1 MTREISFKSVG
12 SQFKNRLAIAFNIK
26 YRSILVA
33 YSKDMHYFTNL
44 VYLLRDSDKFWLE
57 ISQNIKIKSKIY
69 TLLISSTILFAIYG
83 AIIGS
88 THSWMQMLSSAVKLP
103 ALYLITLA
111 ICLPTLYFFDVLFGS
126 RLTIGQYAAL
136 LLSNVAIVSV
146 LLFALAPVTIFILI
160 SSPNYRFF
168 LLLNVLIFA
177 ITGFFGI
184 KIFYQ
189 GVGFLNSHHQDKE
202 EATDIEPTTAKNS
215 AHIRKS
221 LMRAWLVLYGLVGS
235 QMGWTLR
242 PFVSSSGEQFELM
255 RKIESNFYI
264 EVFKHFVNLLGGS

>member
-1 MTREISFKSVG
+1 M
-12 SQFKNRLAIAFNIK
+12 NYFN
-26 YRSILVA
+26 
-33 YSKDMHYFTNL
+33 NL

-57 ISQNIKIKSKIY
+57 ISQHIKIKQKIF
-69 TLLISSTILFAIYG
+69 TLLISSIILFAIYG
-83 AIIGS
+83 LIIGS
-88 THSWMQMLSSAVKLP
+88 THSWAQMLSSAIKLP

-189 GVGFLNSHHQDKE
+189 GVSFLNKHDRGQDENKDVDLDLE
-202 EATDIEPTTAKNS
+202 NDIDPTQAKSS
-215 AHIRKS
+215 AQIRKS
-221 LMRAWLVLYGLVGS
+221 LMRAWLILYGLVGS

-242 PFVSSSGEQFELM
+242 PFVSSSGEQFELI

-264 EVFKHFVNLLGGS
+264 QVWQSLVTLLSGN

>member
-1 MTREISFKSVG
+1 M
-12 SQFKNRLAIAFNIK
+12 NYFN
-26 YRSILVA
+26 
-33 YSKDMHYFTNL
+33 NL

-57 ISQNIKIKSKIY
+57 ISQNIKIKQKIY

-83 AIIGS
+83 LIIGS
-88 THSWMQMLSSAVKLP
+88 THSWMQMLSAAVKLP

-189 GVGFLNSHHQDKE
+189 GVSFLNNHQQDKDVDTE
-202 EATDIEPTTAKNS
+202 NEIDPTQAKNS
-215 AHIRKS
+215 AQIRKS
-221 LMRAWLVLYGLVGS
+221 LMRAWLILYGLVGS

-242 PFVSSSGEQFELM
+242 PFVSSSGEQFELI

-264 EVFKHFVNLLGGS
+264 EVFKHFTKLLTGS

>member
-1 MTREISFKSVG
+1 M
-12 SQFKNRLAIAFNIK
+12 N
-26 YRSILVA
+26 
-33 YSKDMHYFTNL
+33 YFTNL
-44 VYLLRDSDKFWLE
+44 IYLLRDSEKFWLE
-57 ISQNIKIKSKIY
+57 ISQNIKIKQKIY
-69 TLLISSTILFAIYG
+69 TLLIASTILFAIYG

-126 RLTIGQYAAL
+126 KLNIGQYAAL
-136 LLSNVAIVSV
+136 LLSNIAVVSV

-168 LLLNVLIFA
+168 LLLNVAIFA

-184 KIFYQ
+184 KLFYQ
-189 GVGFLNSHHQDKE
+189 GVGFLNHRNEDVKQE
-202 EATDIEPTTAKNS
+202 EALVKETLPLEISASSDLAKNS
-215 AHIRKS
+215 AQVRKS
-221 LMRAWLVLYGLVGS
+221 LMRVWLILYGLVGS
-235 QMGWTLR
+235 QMAWTLR
-242 PFVSSSGEQFELM
+242 PFVNASGEHFELI

-264 EVFKHFVNLLGGS
+264 EVFKHFINLMRGS